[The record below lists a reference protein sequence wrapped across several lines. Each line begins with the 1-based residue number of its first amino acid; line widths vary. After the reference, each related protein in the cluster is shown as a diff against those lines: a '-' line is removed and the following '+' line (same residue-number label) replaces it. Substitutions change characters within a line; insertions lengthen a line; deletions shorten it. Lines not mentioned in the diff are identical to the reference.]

1 MNNQNL
7 VHLCLAVCLALV
19 TAPAFA
25 DPGTPS
31 SAPVRLAASSGQSP
45 DPNTAPVTETK
56 TYLRRLEK
64 LGFAGVVLVAKGDV
78 PLMAEGFGLADRE
91 HGIRWT
97 PGSVSDI
104 GSITKQFTGAGIL
117 KLEEDGK
124 LSVVDPISKYFD
136 GVPADKSAITLH
148 QLLTHSSGL
157 GDPDIGDFDPVPLG
171 EYLKQVFAQPLLFA
185 PGKGY
190 TYSNANFSL
199 LGAIIEK
206 LSGKNYETVLRERL
220 FLPNGMYET
229 GYTMPAWGESRFAQ
243 GYEADGGRWGTFLE
257 RPTAADGP
265 HWALRANGGI
275 HTTVYDMLR
284 WARALLT
291 GRVLAPESMKKLWTP
306 HVSEGGDTYYAYG
319 WSIAKAPDGT
329 KIVTHNGGNGI
340 YFADLAIVPDT
351 GLVVF
356 LMTNVIA
363 ENRSANSLLEQ
374 IGMRFLAGRPYP
386 DIPEVKDMSA
396 AALASFAGTYSLPAG
411 AGAYR
416 VSSDGQALF
425 IEAEGRK
432 AFALLNSVSDAEPGR
447 LDKLSKLMAGIIAA
461 NMKGDFIPLSK
472 AYGGEVAPE
481 RLKARWAD
489 LIAES
494 EKVRGRFQ
502 RFEVLGTARTQDWD
516 ETVIRFFCER
526 GTVDLT
532 YVWDLKEEGRL
543 RGRSARGLTVRMR
556 LYPSGERDFFTWD
569 GGIRPPKAVHIE
581 AGPDGNLRLKL
592 GDVATAAV
600 RSNGVGPQQ

>member
-1 MNNQNL
+1 VWNKGSRRVL
-7 VHLCLAVCLALV
+7 AAFIACLAVASMAATQV
-19 TAPAFA
+19 PSQPAQRVPNAATIAA
-25 DPGTPS
+25 DS
-31 SAPVRLAASSGQSP
+31 DEAAAA
-45 DPNTAPVTETK
+45 DTR

-64 LGFAGVVLVAKGDV
+64 LGFAGVILVAKGDE
-78 PLMAEGFGLADRE
+78 PLFAEGFGLADRE
-91 HGIRWT
+91 HGVRWT
-97 PGSVSDI
+97 PGTISDI
-104 GSITKQFTGAGIL
+104 GSITKQFTAAAIL
-117 KLEEDGK
+117 KFEEAGK
-124 LSVVDPISKYFD
+124 LSVDDPITRYFQ
-136 GVPADKSAITLH
+136 GVPPDKTGITLH

-157 GDPDIGDFDPVPLG
+157 QDPDIDDFDPVPLDG
-171 EYLKQVFAQPLLFA
+171 YLKQTFAKPLLFA

-199 LGAIIEK
+199 LGAILEK
-206 LSGKNYETVLRERL
+206 LSGKPYEAVLRETL
-220 FLPNGMYET
+220 FLPNGMFET
-229 GYTMPAWGESRFAQ
+229 GYTLPLWGESRFAP
-243 GYEADGGRWGTFLE
+243 GYEADGKRWGTFLE

-275 HTTVYDMLR
+275 HMTVYDMLR

-291 GRVLAPESMKKLWTP
+291 GRVLTAASMKKLWAP
-306 HVSEGGDTYYAYG
+306 HVSEGGGTFYGYG

-374 IGMRFLAGRPYP
+374 LGMRFLGGRPYP
-386 DIPEVKDMSA
+386 AIPEVVDMDAS
-396 AALASFAGTYSLPAG
+396 ALASFAGTYALPAG

-416 VSSDGQALF
+416 VSADGKSLF

-432 AFALLNSVSDAEPGR
+432 AFVLLNSVQEAEPGR
-447 LDKLSKLMAGIIAA
+447 LDKLSKLMEGIIAA
-461 NMKGDFIPLSK
+461 NMKGDFNPLSK

-481 RLKARWAD
+481 RLKTRWAD
-489 LIAES
+489 LMAES
-494 EKVRGRFQ
+494 EKVRGKFL
-502 RFEVLGTARTQDWD
+502 RFEVLGTARTEDRD
-516 ETVIRFFCER
+516 ESVIRFYCER
-526 GTVDLT
+526 GSVDLT

-543 RGRSARGLTVRMR
+543 RGRSARGLTVKMR

-569 GGIRPPKAVHIE
+569 GGIRPPKMVHIE
-581 AGPDGNLRLKL
+581 PGPDGKLGLKL
-592 GDVATAAV
+592 ADATALAV
-600 RSNGVGPQQ
+600 R

>member
-1 MNNQNL
+1 MKKKYSRREP
-7 VHLCLAVCLALV
+7 AV
-19 TAPAFA
+19 
-25 DPGTPS
+25 
-31 SAPVRLAASSGQSP
+31 LAAFLAIASMAVAQAASP
-45 DPNTAPVTETK
+45 ASRPSLSKAIASEDLDQAAVAETR

-64 LGFAGVVLVAKGDV
+64 LGFAGVVLVAKGDA
-78 PLMAEGFGLADRE
+78 PLFAEGFGLADRE

-97 PGSVSDI
+97 PGTVSDI
-104 GSITKQFTGAGIL
+104 GSITKQFTGAAIL

-124 LSVVDPISKYFD
+124 LSVDDPITRYFQ
-136 GVPADKSAITLH
+136 GVPADKAGITLH

-157 GDPDIGDFDPVPLG
+157 SDPDIGDFDPVPLA

-199 LGAIIEK
+199 LGAILEK
-206 LSGKNYETVLRERL
+206 LSGKTYETVLRERL

-229 GYTMPAWGESRFAQ
+229 GYTLPSWGDSRFAQ

-291 GRVLAPESMKKLWTP
+291 GRVLTPASMKKLWAP
-306 HVSEGGDTYYAYG
+306 HVSEGGDTFYGYG

-374 IGMRFLAGRPYP
+374 IGVRFLAGRPYP
-386 DIPEVKDMSA
+386 AIPEVVDMSA
-396 AALASFAGTYSLPAG
+396 AALSPFAGTYSLPAG

-447 LDKLSKLMAGIIAA
+447 LDMLSKIMEGIIAA
-461 NMKGDFIPLSK
+461 NMKGDFVPLSK

-489 LIAES
+489 LMAES
-494 EKVRGRFQ
+494 EKVRGRFE
-502 RFEVLGTARTQDWD
+502 RFEVLGTARTQDRD
-516 ETVIRFFCER
+516 ETVIRFFCEK
-526 GTVDLT
+526 GSVDLT

-543 RGRSARGLTVRMR
+543 LGRSARGLTVRMR

-569 GGIRPPKAVHIE
+569 GGVRPPKLVHIE
-581 AGPDGNLRLKL
+581 RGPDGKLQLKL
-592 GDVATAAV
+592 GDTATPAV
-600 RSNGVGPQQ
+600 R

>member
-1 MNNQNL
+1 MTP
-7 VHLCLAVCLALV
+7 ASIGLALLL
-19 TAPAFA
+19 TLAAAPAL
-25 DPGTPS
+25 PS
-31 SAPVRLAASSGQSP
+31 SQISSATPANLAPARGQSS
-45 DPNTAPVTETK
+45 DAVTKSVAETR
-56 TYLRRLEK
+56 TYLKRLEK
-64 LGFAGVVLVAKGDV
+64 LGFAGVVLVAKGDE
-78 PLMAEGFGLADRE
+78 PLFAEGFGLADRE
-91 HGIRWT
+91 HGMRWT
-97 PGSVSDI
+97 TGTVSDI
-104 GSITKQFTGAGIL
+104 GSITKQFTGAAIL

-124 LSVVDPISKYFD
+124 LSVDDPISRYFE
-136 GVPADKSAITLH
+136 GVPADKAGITLH

-157 GDPDIGDFDPVPLG
+157 SDPDIGDFDPVPLAG
-171 EYLKQVFAQPLLFA
+171 YLKQVFAQPLLFA

-199 LGAIIEK
+199 LGAILEK
-206 LSGKNYETVLRERL
+206 LSGKPYEAVLRERL

-229 GYTMPAWGESRFAQ
+229 GYTLPAWGESRFAQ

-257 RPTAADGP
+257 RPTATDGP

-291 GRVLAPESMKKLWTP
+291 GRALTPASMKKLWAP
-306 HVSEGGDTYYAYG
+306 HVSEGGDTFYGYG

-340 YFADLAIVPDT
+340 YFADLAIEPDT

-374 IGMRFLAGRPYP
+374 LGMRFHGGQPYP
-386 DIPEVKDMSA
+386 AIPEVTDMSA
-396 AALASFAGTYSLPAG
+396 ATLASFAGTYGLADGPG
-411 AGAYR
+411 GYR
-416 VSSDGQALF
+416 VSAEGPALF

-432 AFALLNSVSDAEPGR
+432 AFALLNSVREAEPGR
-447 LDKLSKLMAGIIAA
+447 LDKLSKIMEGIIAA
-461 NMKGDFIPLSK
+461 NMKGDFVPLSK
-472 AYGGEVAPE
+472 AYGGEVGPE
-481 RLKARWAD
+481 RLKARWVD
-489 LIAES
+489 LMAES
-494 EKVRGRFQ
+494 EKVRGRFE
-502 RFEVLGTARTQDWD
+502 RFEVLGTARTQDRD
-516 ETVIRFFCER
+516 ETVVRFFCEK

-556 LYPSGERDFFTWD
+556 LYPSGD
-569 GGIRPPKAVHIE
+569 H
-581 AGPDGNLRLKL
+581 
-592 GDVATAAV
+592 
-600 RSNGVGPQQ
+600 

>member
-1 MNNQNL
+1 MRNNGPRRAIAVL
-7 VHLCLAVCLALV
+7 IACLAVVSMAASQ
-19 TAPAFA
+19 TPPPTPRAPAAVVIATDA
-25 DPGTPS
+25 DK
-31 SAPVRLAASSGQSP
+31 AAVA
-45 DPNTAPVTETK
+45 DTR

-64 LGFAGVVLVAKGDV
+64 LGFAGVVLVAKGDE
-78 PLMAEGFGLADRE
+78 PLFAEGFGLADRE
-91 HGIRWT
+91 HGVRWT
-97 PGSVSDI
+97 PGTISDI
-104 GSITKQFTGAGIL
+104 GSITKQFTAAAIL
-117 KLEEDGK
+117 KFEEAGK
-124 LSVVDPISKYFD
+124 LSVDDPITRYFQ
-136 GVPADKSAITLH
+136 GVPADKTGITLH
-148 QLLTHSSGL
+148 ELLTHSSGL
-157 GDPDIGDFDPVPLG
+157 QDPDIDDFDPVPLDG
-171 EYLKQVFAQPLLFA
+171 YLKQTFAKPLLFA

-199 LGAIIEK
+199 LGAILEK
-206 LSGKNYETVLRERL
+206 LSGKPYEAVLRERL

-229 GYTMPAWGESRFAQ
+229 GYTLPLWGESRFAP
-243 GYEADGGRWGTFLE
+243 GYEADGKRWGTFLE

-275 HTTVYDMLR
+275 HMTVYDMLR

-291 GRVLAPESMKKLWTP
+291 GRVLTPASMKKLWAP
-306 HVSEGGDTYYAYG
+306 HVSEGGGTFYGYG

-374 IGMRFLAGRPYP
+374 LGMRFLGGRPYP
-386 DIPEVKDMSA
+386 AIPEVVDMGAS
-396 AALASFAGTYSLPAG
+396 ALASFAGTYTLPA
-411 AGAYR
+411 ASGAYR
-416 VSSDGQALF
+416 VSMDGKSLF

-432 AFALLNSVSDAEPGR
+432 AFALLNSVREAEPGR
-447 LDKLSKLMAGIIAA
+447 LDKLSKLMEGIIAA
-461 NMKGDFIPLSK
+461 NMKGDFNPLSK
-472 AYGGEVAPE
+472 AYGGEVAPD

-489 LIAES
+489 LMAES

-502 RFEVLGTARTQDWD
+502 RFEVLGTARTEDRD
-516 ETVIRFFCER
+516 ETVIRFFCEK
-526 GTVDLT
+526 GSVDLT

-543 RGRSARGLTVRMR
+543 RGRSARGLTVKMH

-569 GGIRPPKAVHIE
+569 GGIRPPKMVHIE
-581 AGPDGNLRLKL
+581 PGPDGKL
-592 GDVATAAV
+592 GLTVGDTKALAV
-600 RSNGVGPQQ
+600 R

>member
-1 MNNQNL
+1 MKRQVLGILISVLYL
-7 VHLCLAVCLALV
+7 VQII
-19 TAPAFA
+19 A
-25 DPGTPS
+25 DTLFSGPS
-31 SAPVRLAASSGQSP
+31 SMQNTALAAVS
-45 DPNTAPVTETK
+45 TK
-56 TYLRRLEK
+56 DLDADAAAVADTRTYLRRLEK
-64 LGFAGVVLVAKGDV
+64 LGFAGVVLVAKGDE
-78 PLMAEGFGLADRE
+78 PLFAEGFGLADRE
-91 HGIRWT
+91 HGVRWT
-97 PGSVSDI
+97 PGTISDI
-104 GSITKQFTGAGIL
+104 GSITKQFTGAAIL

-124 LSVVDPISKYFD
+124 LSVSDPITRYFH
-136 GVPADKSAITLH
+136 GVPADKAGITLH

-157 GDPDIGDFDPVPLG
+157 SDPDIGDFDPVPLG

-199 LGAIIEK
+199 LGAILEK
-206 LSGKNYETVLRERL
+206 LSGKTYETVLRERL

-229 GYTMPAWGESRFAQ
+229 GYTLPAWGESRFAQ

-291 GRVLAPESMKKLWTP
+291 GRVLTPASMKKLWAP
-306 HVSEGGDTYYAYG
+306 HVSEGGDTFYGYG

-374 IGMRFLAGRPYP
+374 LGMRFLAGRPYP
-386 DIPEVKDMSA
+386 NIPEVVDMSE
-396 AALASFAGTYSLPAG
+396 AALAAFAGTYSLPAA

-432 AFALLNSVSDAEPGR
+432 AFALLNSVREAEPGR
-447 LDKLSKLMAGIIAA
+447 LDKLSKIMEGIVAA

-489 LIAES
+489 LMAES

-502 RFEVLGTARTQDWD
+502 RFEVLGTARTEDRD
-516 ETVIRFFCER
+516 ETVIRFYCEK

-543 RGRSARGLTVRMR
+543 RGRSAARLDRADSPLPVGRAGLLHLGRRDPAAKGRPYRGGPRR
-556 LYPSGERDFFTWD
+556 QDAAQARRFRDP
-569 GGIRPPKAVHIE
+569 GQV
-581 AGPDGNLRLKL
+581 N
-592 GDVATAAV
+592 
-600 RSNGVGPQQ
+600 